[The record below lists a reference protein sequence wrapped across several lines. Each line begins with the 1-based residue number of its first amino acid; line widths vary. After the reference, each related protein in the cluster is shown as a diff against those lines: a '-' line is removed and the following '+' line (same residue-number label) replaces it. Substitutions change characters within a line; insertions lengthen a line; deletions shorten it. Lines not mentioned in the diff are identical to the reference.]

1 MERMMDPQMRIVIA
15 DRHAEVR
22 SALRLLLE
30 NIDHDWSVIA
40 EVSDLKGLQSCS
52 NLQDADLVLLEWTLP
67 GLSSAAGKQRLSDIR
82 GRGQPLIVA
91 LGSSFD
97 DGLRAQAAGVDAFI
111 SKIEPPERVI
121 TVLREIG
128 KATL

>member
-1 MERMMDPQMRIVIA
+1 MRIVIA
-15 DRHAEVR
+15 DRNAEVR

-30 NIDHDWSVIA
+30 NIDHSWSVIA
-40 EVSDLKGLQSCS
+40 EVSDLKGLQACS

-67 GLSSAAGKQRLSDIR
+67 GLSSMARKERLTSIR
-82 GRGQPLIVA
+82 GHGQPLIVA

-97 DGLRAQAAGVDAFI
+97 DGVHAQTAGVDAFI
-111 SKIEPPERVI
+111 SKIESPERVI

-128 KATL
+128 KTTH